1 MGEGRDGPPPT
12 SVNETARTAESLA
25 LEVAE
30 AEAEAE
36 AAEARTAAAQARA
49 RSARLRRQ
57 ALAAEA
63 GPATGAR
70 ESSLDSTDGPAPRD
84 LPTAASVAAGKAEN
98 EDVPDCDGD
107 GPSPSDGP
115 RLRPGGRRLPRPATV
130 PDALCALVSGAALAA
145 SGYLL
150 WHHHDVT
157 DQQQRA
163 AEFAAAAR
171 QGVVTL
177 TTLDS
182 DNAEADVQ
190 RVLDNSTGA
199 FRDDFQARAGDFTDV
214 IQKAN
219 VATEGRVNAAAVES
233 MTEDSAVVLV
243 AASSKV
249 TNSAGAEQEPRA
261 WRLSVTVTR
270 DEGQLKM
277 SKVEFVP

>member
-84 LPTAASVAAGKAEN
+84 LPTAAAGKAEN
-98 EDVPDCDGD
+98 EDVPDCEGV

-115 RLRPGGRRLPRPATV
+115 RPRHGGRRLPRPATV
-130 PDALCALVSGAALAA
+130 PAALCALVSGAALAA

-199 FRDDFQARAGDFTDV
+199 FRDDFQARAGDFTDM